1 MLEKGLFPPPF
12 EGSGDEPILRLD
24 PLDALPLA
32 VRMVY
37 SFRARPHRI
46 WVDARVDLA
55 PKRAAEGTALSLG
68 GAGVAALSFL
78 DSLPSE

>member
-1 MLEKGLFPPPF
+1 MALPALS
-12 EGSGDEPILRLD
+12 GSITLGEPLLRLD

-46 WVDARVDLA
+46 WVDVRVDLA
-55 PKRAAEGTALSLG
+55 PKRAAEGAALTLG
-68 GAGVAALSFL
+68 GAGVAAFTFL